1 MKITIVV
8 CGRFHAFDLAQEL
21 SKKNFLHS
29 LITSYPKFTLKNY
42 TIPPAKIRSIY
53 FKEFIE
59 RVKLYKEKYASLEQK
74 YQKER
79 LN

>member
-1 MKITIVV
+1 
-8 CGRFHAFDLAQEL
+8 LE
-21 SKKNFLHS
+21 KK
-29 LITSYPKFTLKNY
+29 YLKY
-42 TIPPAKIRSIY
+42 GVDVYVDFS
-53 FKEFIE
+53 KEFIE